1 MNRSK
6 NKNQRKANSQP
17 ARQKNNSEPVSQA
30 SDQSEVMK
38 TSRNKASYRSG
49 RQGSKFKNVTAKV
62 DTGRSAEVKPPEC
75 KQPVEPIPDPPM
87 KMERSNSFSITRK
100 LSKIYNK
107 LSASRESLSTT
118 GEEPT
123 KVFQFS
129 RSLSLS
135 SIQLK
140 KNYRRSQN
148 ESNLKKL
155 HEDAILE
162 HAENSDEPPPV
173 PDCKS
178 VPLKNE
184 TPKLE
189 RSNSIIASLRRK
201 ISFRSDIKPK
211 LPTKWNTSLQNLRQ
225 EDYMVSYHDLSF
237 VDYDQFNHYQAHLER
252 RLSASQCDLS
262 PKRPVSMMLQT
273 TGIPV
278 TEASNAPVI
287 KRRQKTDHDLRR
299 KTLVRHSFD
308 FENNLDSDKN
318 LYRNSIDGEKL
329 KFLSK
334 MNRKS
339 FRWSA
344 DVERDV
350 DALNL
355 DSLDQLNVVKKPSDG
370 LLHSVSAEGALDVC
384 DSGMVDGGESEKSE
398 KVKSEHYSASVGYV
412 SRSESMKRSRSWN
425 DSLIGTD
432 RPLEQLKSRS
442 LSHLD
447 KIEPQITTPSNISAD
462 HHQFDRFKVS
472 SSEYFSVYFEASDNN
487 GFRDEVMIPA
497 TKGICLADSL
507 YSSLSQRSLS
517 FSQICVTDNGFSNS
531 HELGIPYLLPLDA
544 YTDISSLA
552 GRTVSI
558 TDKES
563 TSRRSGGHVT
573 LQKAASVGYRST
585 SNRLFTSTSTDEPYD
600 QSPKASSSSSNK
612 QSKQKWTISF
622 GSKGPQKSKLCELLD
637 SYNKG
642 IPKLTSSASNFDNP
656 DYLEALDGLKNL
668 PQSWTD
674 IVNYNGMSETETK
687 IQSAIWELVTTEVY
701 YILALQTVTDLFL
714 ACLED
719 IQSHNILTDVD
730 QNKLFSNIRDIC
742 ESNLK
747 FWTKYLYPMVKD
759 SVETKDPMSVYKFK
773 DGFMEFSTIFTP
785 YTKYCAEQSTCQY
798 YCKELYQN
806 NSLFMSYCA
815 WCESQKMCNRLRLA
829 DILVRPMQRLTKY
842 GLLLA
847 AIKKHITDENE
858 GEAIDEMIH
867 SVEVF
872 VAGVNNH
879 LTTRQE
885 NERLKGINARIE
897 SYDVVDSN
905 NENLDKM
912 VRQYSSMFDLCLPMQ
927 GSTEGRKLFLEGD
940 LKFKDSLGKIDV
952 HCFLLTDFL
961 LVCKKNKHENLKVV
975 RQPYMTDRLVVQI
988 KEQTL
993 FCCYLNELSMVVAA
1007 FTLQCSKAQNW
1018 YDSITKAKHIY
1029 TRLKQGIVADVRQ
1042 YGNIINIGS
1051 INSNMN
1057 INNDSL
1063 SIRKSPLNS
1072 SIGSRV
1078 SSLNNSHSGS
1088 VDLNESKPVSIDFEK
1103 ANSLS
1108 SDEGGIVGVA
1118 GASVPGKIGLVGP
1131 RKVKSTVTTVQSS
1144 SNSLTV
1150 QPYSGLGQSMPNLNL
1165 NSIQNSFVY
1174 SNTLS
1179 VPGTSATHSHSGM
1192 VLLSPSQ
1199 RGISYPPPSPTRAT
1213 LRRGFAFSSSIKNPP
1228 LIKTRN
1234 VASQQ
1239 SFILSQQ
1246 SSFNSATLGQHQ
1258 QCLQTSPSPGSS
1270 PNVAFVKRKNS
1281 FHSQSG
1287 GTDPNTPSGEAT

>member
-1 MNRSK
+1 MHIMEDNVQRNDNKKHRKLVRSYEQISPACDILPSPTGGTTETK
-6 NKNQRKANSQP
+6 QTPPSMTMVLQP
-17 ARQKNNSEPVSQA
+17 ATSHGLAVKATVVGSGIIPSGAVIQSPKTPSPSLA
-30 SDQSEVMK
+30 SPQ
-38 TSRNKASYRSG
+38 T
-49 RQGSKFKNVTAKV
+49 
-62 DTGRSAEVKPPEC
+62 
-75 KQPVEPIPDPPM
+75 
-87 KMERSNSFSITRK
+87 
-100 LSKIYNK
+100 LSKSFEQAVAQSPPKYQIYH
-107 LSASRESLSTT
+107 
-118 GEEPT
+118 
-123 KVFQFS
+123 QFS
-129 RSLSLS
+129 RKSNTTQQFVQRQQQLQQSLSQTQLPSPTHQPSPLS
-135 SIQLK
+135 RKPSITQPASTEWTDNSKSLGSNSSSYYHHSIK
-140 KNYRRSQN
+140 QSQPMDQRSNNPFILNFTNISGCCIKNSPPSSVASPTANPPINTNSSQTSATPSPSVPARRSR
-148 ESNLKKL
+148 SLLLKSSTPL
-155 HEDAILE
+155 QQPHPPVTQLSTPQA
-162 HAENSDEPPPV
+162 STPCPPV
-173 PDCKS
+173 P
-178 VPLKNE
+178 P
-184 TPKLE
+184 
-189 RSNSIIASLRRK
+189 
-201 ISFRSDIKPK
+201 
-211 LPTKWNTSLQNLRQ
+211 
-225 EDYMVSYHDLSF
+225 
-237 VDYDQFNHYQAHLER
+237 
-252 RLSASQCDLS
+252 RLSKSPTPTRETAPPSTAICPTIPTAIATIVTSASTAS
-262 PKRPVSMMLQT
+262 T
-273 TGIPV
+273 T
-278 TEASNAPVI
+278 TTSTSSSFATLAPTIGLV
-287 KRRQKTDHDLRR
+287 KRREVSPPALLATSSGANTPNTVEKGFTIGPPSAASAAGTKD
-299 KTLVRHSFD
+299 VR
-308 FENNLDSDKN
+308 
-318 LYRNSIDGEKL
+318 
-329 KFLSK
+329 
-334 MNRKS
+334 
-339 FRWSA
+339 
-344 DVERDV
+344 
-350 DALNL
+350 
-355 DSLDQLNVVKKPSDG
+355 
-370 LLHSVSAEGALDVC
+370 
-384 DSGMVDGGESEKSE
+384 
-398 KVKSEHYSASVGYV
+398 
-412 SRSESMKRSRSWN
+412 MKRDDFLKATMKICLVVSPPSCK
-425 DSLIGTD
+425 L
-432 RPLEQLKSRS
+432 QLKSRS

-447 KIEPQITTPSNISAD
+447 KLEPQITTPGNISAD
-462 HHQFDRFKVS
+462 YHQFGRFKVS
-472 SSEYFSVYFEASDNN
+472 SSEYFSVCFEAGDNN
-487 GFRDEVMIPA
+487 GFRDEILIPA

-507 YSSLSQRSLS
+507 HSSLTQRSLS

-531 HELGIPYLLPLDA
+531 QELGVPYMGPLDA

-552 GRTVSI
+552 GRTLIISDKDSI
-558 TDKES
+558 A
-563 TSRRSGGHVT
+563 RRTGGHIT

-585 SNRLFTSTSTDEPYD
+585 SNRLFTSTSTDETYD
-600 QSPKASSSSSNK
+600 QSPKASSGSFNK

-642 IPKLTSSASNFDNP
+642 IPKLTSSASNFDKP
-656 DYLEALDGLKNL
+656 EYLEALEGLKNL

-747 FWTKYLYPMVKD
+747 FWTSYLHPMVKD
-759 SVETKDPMSVYKFK
+759 SVETKEPMSVYKFK
-773 DGFMEFSTIFTP
+773 DGFMEFASIFMP

-847 AIKKHITDENE
+847 AIKKHIADENE

-867 SVEVF
+867 SVEEF
-872 VAGVNNH
+872 VAGVNAH

-885 NERLKGINARIE
+885 NERLKGINARID
-897 SYDVVDSN
+897 SYEVVDSN

-912 VRQYSSMFDLCLPMQ
+912 VRQYSTMFDLCLPMQ
-927 GSTEGRKLFLEGD
+927 GTIEGRKLFLEGD

-993 FCCYLNELSMVVAA
+993 YCCYLNDLSMVVAA
-1007 FTLQCSKAQNW
+1007 FSLQGSKAQNW

-1029 TRLKQGIVADVRQ
+1029 TRLKQGIAADVRQ
-1042 YGNIINIGS
+1042 YGNIINIT
-1051 INSNMN
+1051 NATSNMN

-1108 SDEGGIVGVA
+1108 SDEGGT
-1118 GASVPGKIGLVGP
+1118 SGLSLQSKMGSIGP

-1150 QPYSGLGQSMPNLNL
+1150 QPFSGLGQSMPNLNL
-1165 NSIQNSFVY
+1165 NSIQNSIVY

-1179 VPGTSATHSHSGM
+1179 VPGTSASHSHSGM

-1239 SFILSQQ
+1239 SFILTQQ
-1246 SSFNSATLGQHQ
+1246 PSFNSATLGQHQ

-1281 FHSQSG
+1281 FHSTSQG
-1287 GTDPNTPSGEAT
+1287 VHTDPSTPSGEAT